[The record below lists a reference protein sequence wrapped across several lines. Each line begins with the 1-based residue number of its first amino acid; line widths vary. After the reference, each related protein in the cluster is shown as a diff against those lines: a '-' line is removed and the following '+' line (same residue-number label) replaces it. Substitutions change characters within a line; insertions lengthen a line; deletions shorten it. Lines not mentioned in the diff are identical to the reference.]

1 MEIITGNKSLSDQHC
16 ANLLF
21 YRPVKQEIFAMDILL
36 NDVEVRV
43 LGSLMEKSMTTPEY
57 YPLSLNGL
65 TNACNQKSNRD
76 PVVSFDEPTVVRAL
90 DSLREKQLVVLS
102 ASSRVPKYAE
112 IFCETRK
119 LVNREAALIM
129 VLLLRGPQTLGE
141 LRGRSERV
149 YKFADL
155 SEVESTLDDLIE
167 SGYVTKLAKTAGRK
181 ESRYAHLLSG
191 EVELEAEFPR
201 PEEAAIIVRAEN
213 ERISALEEELQK
225 LREDLTVLQSD
236 FSKFKKEFE

>member
-1 MEIITGNKSLSDQHC
+1 
-16 ANLLF
+16 
-21 YRPVKQEIFAMDILL
+21 MDILL
-36 NDVEVRV
+36 NDIEVRV
-43 LGSLMEKSMTTPEY
+43 LGSLMEKSMATPEY

-112 IFCETRK
+112 IFSETNK

-141 LRGRSERV
+141 LRGRTERV

-155 SEVESTLDDLIE
+155 AEVESTLDDLIE
-167 SGYVTKLAKTAGRK
+167 SDYVTKLAKTAGRK

-191 EVELEAEFPR
+191 AVELEAEFPR
-201 PEEAAIIVRAEN
+201 PEKAAIIVRAEN

-225 LREDLTVLQSD
+225 LREDLTALQSD